1 MKNLEKLKTKNLI
14 QALKSS
20 FKKLKVSGKIRLSG
34 KGAAGS
40 RGAGSGDLYL
50 FINVYSH
57 ELFKRSDENLFFEF
71 PISVADAALGT
82 SIEIPT
88 IDGSK
93 AKIKI
98 PAGTQS
104 GKQFRLREKG
114 MPLIRGSGSGDL
126 YVQAN
131 TEVPVSL
138 NKEQKELLEK
148 FRKIEN
154 EKSNP
159 SIKKFFQKAK
169 DFWNS

>member
-1 MKNLEKLKTKNLI
+1 MNFLKDQTLI
-14 QALKSS
+14 
-20 FKKLKVSGKIRLSG
+20 
-34 KGAAGS
+34 
-40 RGAGSGDLYL
+40 
-50 FINVYSH
+50 
-57 ELFKRSDENLFFEF
+57 FFEF
-71 PISVADAALGT
+71 PISLADAALGT

-88 IDGSK
+88 IDGGK

-98 PAGTQS
+98 PNGTQN
-104 GKQFRLREKG
+104 GKQFRLKGKG
-114 MPLIRGSGSGDL
+114 MPFMRRGDYGDL
-126 YVQAN
+126 YVQVK
-131 TEVPVSL
+131 TEVPIFL